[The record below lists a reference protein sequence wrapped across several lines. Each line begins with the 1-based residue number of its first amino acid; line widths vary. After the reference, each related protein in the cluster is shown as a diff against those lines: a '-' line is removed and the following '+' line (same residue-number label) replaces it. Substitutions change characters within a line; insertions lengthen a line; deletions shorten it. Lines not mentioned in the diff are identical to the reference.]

1 MHRLI
6 VANCYPPKIAAKQG
20 QRARENAD
28 PIYDF
33 MNLEMISAHEI
44 QCKIY
49 KIMADI
55 MQWNHAMISFL
66 EKYDI
71 ITDIQNM
78 NIIYDFMI
86 PWNHIMI

>member
-1 MHRLI
+1 
-6 VANCYPPKIAAKQG
+6 
-20 QRARENAD
+20 
-28 PIYDF
+28 

-71 ITDIQNM
+71 ITDVQNM

-86 PWNHIMI
+86 P

>member
-1 MHRLI
+1 
-6 VANCYPPKIAAKQG
+6 
-20 QRARENAD
+20 
-28 PIYDF
+28 

-66 EKYDI
+66 KSMISSLIFKPWISYMISWFHEI
-71 ITDIQNM
+71 I
-78 NIIYDFMI
+78 
-86 PWNHIMI
+86 